1 MISGRMESYQLR
13 NGVLAIIDYAHTP
26 KALEN
31 ILETINKIRTRNET
45 FIVLIGCGGNRD
57 REKRSMMGKI
67 ASELCDK
74 VIFTSDNPRNEDPSK
89 IISEMMDGVAA
100 ENYKKTLKI
109 LLREEAI
116 MMSKQLVKKGDIVLI
131 AGKGHESYQ
140 EIDGKLYPFNDLNI
154 AKKYF
159 KTG

>member
-1 MISGRMESYQLR
+1 MME
-13 NGVLAIIDYAHTP
+13 
-26 KALEN
+26 
-31 ILETINKIRTRNET
+31 
-45 FIVLIGCGGNRD
+45 
-57 REKRSMMGKI
+57 
-67 ASELCDK
+67 
-74 VIFTSDNPRNEDPSK
+74 
-89 IISEMMDGVAA
+89 GVAA

-140 EIDGKLYPFNDLNI
+140 EIDGNLYPFNDFNI

-159 KTG
+159 KTE

>member
-1 MISGRMESYQLR
+1 
-13 NGVLAIIDYAHTP
+13 
-26 KALEN
+26 
-31 ILETINKIRTRNET
+31 
-45 FIVLIGCGGNRD
+45 
-57 REKRSMMGKI
+57 MMGKI

-89 IISEMMDGVAA
+89 IISEMMVGVAA
-100 ENYKKTLKI
+100 ENFKKILKI
-109 LLREEAI
+109 SQREEAI

-131 AGKGHESYQ
+131 AGKGHECYQ